1 MPSKKNL
8 TRPIA
13 VGLTATVMS
22 AGAVVA
28 AFGADGRQAGY
39 AILWPVLPMA
49 LLLCTAAALNRCLLT
64 PRLLMRGHI
73 TSYVLSLFAVVYAA
87 MISTYCLE
95 YLIREGLSLPH
106 RISDYTSPWILVDAM
121 SSSMLIMILLG
132 GLSLETVY
140 DGWRSMSEQLKNLR
154 MRLGRNITLI
164 KEMLK
169 PRRIFESIDTIT
181 RLAAVNAD
189 KANDGIRDLSEHLR
203 TQLYGMP
210 EFERTEASEII
221 GGALRRSGRIKDF
234 IVMRRFRPARHALFQ
249 LTLATIAATTLF
261 ETPDCPVITS
271 DSLLGTLALYVV
283 LNIVAFV
290 NIRLL
295 YPRFLKKN
303 NTRQYI
309 TLSVKVTLILALA
322 IIPLQMATDSQTVY
336 NRDLPLMLTSI
347 SALSSAI
354 TILIFI
360 FGTASLIYLQRWL
373 RNTYEIS
380 ELEAQTAVFELD
392 YLKKQINPH
401 FLFNVLN
408 NAGIMIY
415 EDPTVAVRMLRE
427 LTVLLRYQL
436 DEAGRTHTTLGEEAE
451 FLQSYLLLEKSRRTR
466 FCFTLESP
474 AEYRNLKIPVLMY
487 IPFVENA
494 VKYATERDGRKRID
508 VTFAVSG
515 DELVF
520 SCANTFDGTVTK
532 KPTQGGI
539 GIANTKR
546 RLELLYGDNYSLLH
560 GENHGV
566 YYVKL
571 AVKI

>member
-1 MPSKKNL
+1 M
-8 TRPIA
+8 A
-13 VGLTATVMS
+13 VCLIATVMS

-28 AFGADGRQAGY
+28 AFGADGRLAGY
-39 AILWPVLPMA
+39 AILWPILPMT
-49 LLLCTAAALNRCLLT
+49 LLLCISASLNRYLLT
-64 PRLLMRGHI
+64 PRLLMKGKI
-73 TSYVLSLFAVVYAA
+73 TAYSLSLFAEVYAA
-87 MISTYCLE
+87 MISTYFFE
-95 YLIREGLSLPH
+95 FRIREALALPH
-106 RISDYTSPWILVDAM
+106 RISDYFSPWILADAL

-140 DGWRSMSEQLKNLR
+140 DKWRKQTEQLKGLR
-154 MRLGRNITLI
+154 SRLDRNIALM

-169 PRRIFESIDTIT
+169 PRRIFESIDRISH
-181 RLAAVNAD
+181 LAVEDAD
-189 KANDGIRDLSEHLR
+189 KANEEIRTLSDHLR
-203 TQLYGMP
+203 TQLYEMP
-210 EFERTEASEII
+210 EFGSTKTPETIVASSRLTRKII
-221 GGALRRSGRIKDF
+221 DF
-234 IVMRRFRPARHALFQ
+234 IVMRRCRTERHALFQ
-249 LTLATIAATTLF
+249 LTLAAIAAGTLF
-261 ETPDCPVITS
+261 ETPDSPVISS
-271 DSLLGTLALYVV
+271 DSLLGTVSLYAV
-283 LNIVAFV
+283 LNIIAFV
-290 NIRLL
+290 NIKLL

-303 NTRQYI
+303 RNRQYI
-309 TLSVKVTLILALA
+309 TLSAIVTLIIAIA

-336 NRDLPLMLTSI
+336 HRDLPLVLTSI

-360 FGTASLIYLQRWL
+360 FGTASLIYLQQWL

-380 ELEAQTAVFELD
+380 ELEAQTAVCELD

-436 DEAGRTHTTLGEEAE
+436 DEAGRTHTTLGEETE
-451 FLQSYLLLEKSRRTR
+451 FLQSYLMLDKSRRTR
-466 FCFTLESP
+466 FGFTLKSP

-508 VTFAVSG
+508 VAFAVSV

-520 SCANTFDGTVTK
+520 SCTNTFDGTVTK

-546 RLELLYGDNYSLLH
+546 RLELLYDDNYSLSH
-560 GENHGV
+560 RENDGV